1 VIKCLENITA
11 ARAFSSDQCYC
22 SDGSILGFHHRKL
35 STLLLTR
42 LLCFPSQYGT
52 CLCM

>member
-1 VIKCLENITA
+1 VIKRLENITA
-11 ARAFSSDQCYC
+11 ARAFSSNQCYC
-22 SDGSILGFHHRKL
+22 NNGSILGFHDRKL

-52 CLCM
+52 YLCM